1 MKRNLPSIQLHFKMY
16 SLLYLGFFVY
26 VLFFISVA
34 WTGWFDVFFSGAA
47 LHVGAKGIDFYQ
59 VPRGAW
65 AFWHGGSLIGAPLHD
80 GSQYAKKEFSQN
92 NVYHPLF
99 TLTLGSFL
107 ALFDSTLSPY
117 VWLWMK
123 FIVSLATI
131 AYFFWEFREKPFVQ
145 FACFIMFINFSIY
158 LELAAWQFQFA
169 LNMFL
174 LLFLIRI
181 VKHKPAR
188 GNTLLLWLD
197 MLVKPVALLFMPPL
211 VFKGR
216 WRVAVLSLVLFVL
229 STALFLFHDT
239 SKYYVD
245 NILLN
250 FQYSGTLGP
259 NQIITLAALLH
270 YTTHWPDLVYTTLR
284 YALLLLAVFL
294 GLFRRIHLS
303 KAILLLVAYY
313 LCFYEQVFE
322 YQWSTLAYILAVCI
336 VCCPEFR
343 TVLSRCF
350 ILLLCLPSCFV
361 LLNMLHI
368 DVKNLGYLG
377 LIPGPVAWEW
387 MVVSK
392 LVPLFLLLISVFAG
406 DVRPLYNQLKSFFI
420 AMKKVNDHLGVFAE
434 APYDEQHLVKRVKE
448 ELGIVGEDLDT
459 SAP

>member
-1 MKRNLPSIQLHFKMY
+1 MKRNLPHIKTY
-16 SLLYLGFFVY
+16 YLLYLGFFVY

-34 WTGWFDVFFSGAA
+34 WTGWFDIFFSGAA
-47 LHVGAKGIDFYQ
+47 LHVGAKGVDFYQ
-59 VPRGAW
+59 LPRGAW
-65 AFWHGGSLIGAPLHD
+65 AFWHGGSLTGVPLHD

-107 ALFDSTLSPY
+107 ALFDPGWSPY

-123 FIVSLATI
+123 FIVSLAVI
-131 AYFFWEFREKPFVQ
+131 AYFFWNFREKQYVQ

-158 LELAAWQFQFA
+158 LELAAWQFHFM

-174 LLFLIRI
+174 LLFLIRL
-181 VKHKPAR
+181 VKHKPGR
-188 GNTLLLWLD
+188 GNVLLLWLD
-197 MLVKPVALLFMPPL
+197 MLVKPVGLLFIPL
-211 VFKGR
+211 LIFKGR
-216 WRVAVLSLVLFVL
+216 WRVAALGLILFIL
-229 STALFLFHDT
+229 STALFLFHDIG
-239 SKYYVD
+239 KYYVD

-250 FQYSGTLGP
+250 FRYSGTLGP
-259 NQIITLAALLH
+259 NQIITLSALLH
-270 YTTHWPDLVYTTLR
+270 YTTHWPDIAYSTIRYGLIVLV
-284 YALLLLAVFL
+284 VVL

-303 KAILLLVAYY
+303 KAVLLLVVYY

-336 VCCPEFR
+336 VCCPEFQ
-343 TVLSRCF
+343 TILSRCF
-350 ILLLCLPSCFV
+350 ILLVCLPSCFF

-377 LIPGPVAWEW
+377 LIPGTIAWEW

-392 LVPLFLLLISVFAG
+392 LIPLFLLLVSILAG
-406 DVRPLYNQLKSFFI
+406 DVKPLYSQLKSFII

-434 APYDEQHLVKRVKE
+434 APYDEQYLVKRVKE
-448 ELGIVGEDLDT
+448 ELGVKDEPDGQ
-459 SAP
+459 S